1 MLKYGEVMTVFYN
14 NKRLA
19 IIIKGVYIVNLSES
33 TVHESERRYSA
44 LSLRIK
50 GNSRFTCNEQEYF
63 LSSGSVAYIP
73 KGVDYVRRSKEPES
87 LITVHLETFGE
98 DESEIQTI
106 DGCENLQ
113 PFFETLHELW
123 LAKEYNRCIR
133 TIYKIFDELRLST
146 DVAAAPPPSSIA
158 PGVEYINRSF
168 CSSDTCIAEA
178 ARLCHVS
185 ETYFRR
191 IYKSHFGISP
201 VTALLDL
208 RFSYAK
214 SLLRSGYYETKQVAS
229 LSGFSDT
236 KYFRTAFKKRFGKTP
251 VEYAAE
257 HSDK

>member
-1 MLKYGEVMTVFYN
+1 MFYN

-19 IIIKGVYIVNLSES
+19 LIIKGVYIVNLSES
-33 TVHESERRYSA
+33 TVHESERRHSA
-44 LSLRIK
+44 LSFRIK
-50 GNSRFTCNEQEYF
+50 GNSSFTCNGREHF
-63 LSSGSVAYIP
+63 LGSDSVAYIP
-73 KGVDYVRRSKEPES
+73 KGVDYVRISKEPES

-98 DESEIQTI
+98 DESEIQII
-106 DGCENLQ
+106 DDCRDLQ

-133 TIYKIFDELRLST
+133 TVYKIFDELCVLT
-146 DVAAAPPPSSIA
+146 DAAATPPPSSIA
-158 PGVEYINRSF
+158 PGVDYINKSFRSPE
-168 CSSDTCIAEA
+168 TCIAEA

-201 VTALLDL
+201 VSTLLNL